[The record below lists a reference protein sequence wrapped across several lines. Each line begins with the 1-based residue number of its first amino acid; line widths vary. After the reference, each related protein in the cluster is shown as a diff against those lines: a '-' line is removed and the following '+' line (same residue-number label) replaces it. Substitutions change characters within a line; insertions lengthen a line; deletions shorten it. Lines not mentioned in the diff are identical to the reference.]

1 MLSKMNPPLPGFC
14 HDNWTSNIKVAMK
27 AHPDYASMAA
37 WAGRYE
43 ISDLEYDDIAGVFTT
58 HLVNNG
64 YLPSQLWQNKTP
76 KYHFE
81 VKSTPQELEAPFY
94 MSGTQYGK
102 VRADRPLSIVEVLTG
117 SVRKMKDL
125 SAADDTVYIIFRVFE
140 LYGSRIGVRLYINP
154 PELER
159 QGTLEF
165 SAEKYT
171 VRVLR

>member
-14 HDNWTSNIKVAMK
+14 NDNWTSNIKMAVK

-37 WAGRYE
+37 WPGRFE

-94 MSGTQYGK
+94 MSGTQHG
-102 VRADRPLSIVEVLTG
+102 
-117 SVRKMKDL
+117 KMKDL

-140 LYGSRIGVRLYINP
+140 LYGSGINVRLYINP